1 MALVSVLVALLIL
14 SAIGAGLVIVSSADS
29 LIAANVG
36 AASETFYAANAAF
49 ERTMGELRTAADLS
63 SLLNGSTLSVFR
75 DGAAGGVRQLAD
87 GTRVNLT
94 QATALANCSRLTGC
108 SESDM
113 NTSGRD
119 RPWGTRNPRWR
130 LFSYGPFTGTTS
142 GSVTSWPTYV
152 VTFLA
157 DDPMETDSDPQHD
170 GVQAGTL
177 PNPGA
182 GIIFIRAEAYGRRR
196 ARRVVEG
203 AVLRRDVSARA
214 IWDSLPAATR
224 GSPPASTPVL
234 QLLAWREV
242 R

>member
-1 MALVSVLVALLIL
+1 MALVSVLIAMLIL
-14 SAIGAGLVIVSSADS
+14 SAIGAGLVIISSADS
-29 LIAANVG
+29 LIGANVG

-49 ERTMGELRTAADLS
+49 ERTVGELRTAADIS
-63 SLLNGSTLSVFR
+63 ALLNGSVSSAST
-75 DGAAGGVRQLAD
+75 DGVAGGVHQLPD

-94 QATALANCSRLTGC
+94 QAGALANCNRLTGC

-113 NTSGRD
+113 NANSRD

-130 LFSYGPFTGTTS
+130 LFSYGPFAGTAGGT
-142 GSVTSWPTYV
+142 VTSWPTYV

-157 DDPMETDSDPQHD
+157 DDPTETDSDPQRD
-170 GVQAGTL
+170 GVQTGAAA
-177 PNPGA
+177 NPGA
-182 GIIFIRAEAYGRRR
+182 GIILVRAEAYGRRR

-203 AVLRRDVSARA
+203 AVLRRDVSERA
-214 IWDSLPAATR
+214 VWESLPAATR
-224 GSPPASTPVL
+224 GSPPPNVPVL